1 MKKLITLLLL
11 TAIFVGAAYSQKVS
25 FSLTNPRL
33 QGGYFMYDLMATIP
47 SGQNW
52 AVGSCNIRINFTANP
67 ANSLVVKADNPAVN
81 ANPNISGANG
91 YQNMTTTSILNG
103 TAISLNILT
112 FNTSGFYRF
121 TPGIYLIATLR
132 WTATPPVNNTQM
144 TFRVPPDQYPT
155 LVFDSLVQLAYPSGF
170 TVVQPTPT
178 GVIQIANELPTEYQ
192 LYQNYPNPF
201 NPVTTIKYDI
211 PKKAFVTIK
220 VYDITGR
227 EVGELVNQEQEQGR
241 YEISW
246 SADKLASGIY
256 FYTIRT
262 QDFSDTKRMVLIK

>member
-11 TAIFVGAAYSQKVS
+11 IALFVGVAHSQKVT
-25 FSLTNPRL
+25 FSLSNPRI
-33 QGGYFMYDLMATIP
+33 QSGYFKYDLMATIP
-47 SGQNW
+47 SGQAW
-52 AVGSCNIRINFTANP
+52 AVGSCNIRINFTCVPTGA
-67 ANSLVVKADNPAVN
+67 LTVKTDNPVEN

-121 TPGIYLIATLR
+121 TPGIYLIGTLR
-132 WTATPPVNNTQM
+132 WTVSGTVNNTAM

-155 LVFDSLVQLAYPSGF
+155 LVFDSLVQLGYPSGF
-170 TVVQPTPT
+170 NVVQPTPT
-178 GVIQIANELPTEYQ
+178 GVIQVANELPTEYQ

-211 PKKAFVTIK
+211 PKKVLVVIK
-220 VYDITGR
+220 IYDITGR
-227 EVGELVNQEQEQGR
+227 EVEELVNQEQEQGR

-246 SADKLASGIY
+246 SADRLSSGIY

-262 QDFSDTKRMVLIK
+262 KDFSDTKRMVLIK